1 MKTTLHILFFWC
13 CFTPI
18 SLSAQEYRGKVIGYE
33 NSIEIFNVQIFN
45 TSENIV
51 ATTNENGFFKLTK
64 SGIYIFSKKGY
75 NSKTIT
81 IKDSNFTI
89 VKLLQKPKNL
99 NEIIIKTS
107 NFQSQLKK
115 IASSI
120 SFISTKEIASN
131 NSTNLAPIINL
142 VSGVYMQSGTQNTNR
157 ITIRGIGSRNL
168 YGTSKIRAYY
178 QDIPLTNGSGESTI
192 EDIELNS
199 LGRVEVLKGPSSS
212 LYGAGLGGT
221 IQLIPNKGQLDEFS
235 LNIGTLFGSFG
246 LQKYNLNASLGNQT
260 NSANIIYTNSS
271 SDGYRENNPLNR
283 QVFTLASNHFL
294 KNADKLT
301 FITNFIDLKAYIP
314 SSLDEDDYLNNPE
327 SAAFTWGRSKGY
339 EDYKKGLLGLSWQ
352 HDYNLTTKQI
362 TSIFASFLNSYEA
375 RPFNILKEKTNAVGL
390 RSRIISE
397 NRLFEKSL
405 KWTIGGELFYD
416 RNSYQTYENLY
427 MDYPPETGSVQGEIL
442 SDFKEDRI
450 YFNLFMD
457 SKYELS
463 KKTILDIGLNFN
475 QTVYKLKD
483 NFKDDIIDFSG
494 NYRFDIVF
502 SPKIG
507 ITHQITY
514 GSMIYGTISHG
525 FSPPKLEETLLPN
538 GLINTDIKPET
549 GWNYEIGSR
558 GKIINNIFNYG
569 IAIFR
574 MDVKDLLVARRTSDD
589 QFIGVN
595 AGKTRLNGI
604 EINVNYNIIKSE
616 KISITHS
623 NSFSFNDFKFKEFEV
638 LENDYTGNDLTG
650 TPKKTFNSQIYF
662 ESAFGIY
669 GFLNY
674 YYVGEIPL
682 RDDNSIYSKNY
693 QLANGK
699 IGYKPHLNSKIQI
712 DLFVGINNLF
722 NEKYA
727 SMLLINAGSFGNK
740 APRYYYPGEPIN
752 YYTGL
757 NLKYLF

>member
-1 MKTTLHILFFWC
+1 MRTSLHILFIWC
-13 CFTPI
+13 WFISI
-18 SLSAQEYRGKVIGYE
+18 SLSAQNYSGKVIGVE
-33 NSIEIFNVQIFN
+33 NSIEIFNVQISD
-45 TSENIV
+45 TSKNIV
-51 ATTNENGFFKLTK
+51 TTTNKNGFFSVTK
-64 SGIYIFSKKGY
+64 SGSYIFSKTGY
-75 NSKTIT
+75 HSKTIL
-81 IKDSNFTI
+81 IENSNLNI
-89 VKLLQKPKNL
+89 VKLLEKPEDL

-115 IASSI
+115 IASAISI
-120 SFISTKEIASN
+120 ISTKEITSN
-131 NSTNLAPIINL
+131 NSTNMASILNM

-199 LGRVEVLKGPSSS
+199 IGRVEILKGPSSS

-221 IQLIPNKGQLDEFS
+221 IQLIPNKGQFDEFN

-246 LQKYNLNASLGNQT
+246 LQKYSLNVNLGNQT
-260 NSANIIYTNSS
+260 NSANIIYTNTH
-271 SDGYRENNPLNR
+271 SDGYRENNSLNR

-294 KNADKLT
+294 SDKDKFT
-301 FITNFIDLKAYIP
+301 IIANFIDLKAYIP
-314 SSLDEDDYLNNPE
+314 SSLNEDDYINNPE
-327 SAAFTWGRSKGY
+327 SAAYTWGRSKGY
-339 EDYKKGLLGLSWQ
+339 EDYNKGLFGLSWQ
-352 HDYNLTTKQI
+352 HDFNLKTKQI
-362 TSIFASFLNSYEA
+362 TSVFTSFLKSYEA
-375 RPFNILKEKTNAVGL
+375 RPFNILKEKTNAIGL
-390 RSRIISE
+390 RTRFLSE
-397 NRLFEKSL
+397 NKLFNRSL

-416 RNSYQTYENLY
+416 HNSYQTFENLY
-427 MDYPPETGSVQGEIL
+427 KDFPPEIGSVQGEIL
-442 SDFKEDRI
+442 SDFNEDRF
-450 YFNLFMD
+450 YSNFFMD

-483 NFKDDIIDFSG
+483 EFNDDAINFSG
-494 NYRFDIVF
+494 DYRFDIII

-507 ITHQITY
+507 LTHQITSS
-514 GSMIYGTISHG
+514 SMIYGTISHG

-558 GKIINNIFNYG
+558 GKIWNNIFNYE
-569 IAIFR
+569 IAIYQ

-595 AGKTRLNGI
+595 AGKTKLNGI
-604 EINVNYNIIKSE
+604 EMDINYTILKSE
-616 KISITHS
+616 KIKITHS
-623 NSFSFNDFKFKEFEV
+623 NSFSFNNFKFKEFKV
-638 LENDYTGNDLTG
+638 LENDFSGNDLTG
-650 TPKKTFNSQIYF
+650 TPKNTFNSQIYF
-662 ESAFGIY
+662 ESDFGLY

-674 YYVGEIPL
+674 YYVGKIPL
-682 RDDNSIYSKNY
+682 RDDNLIYSQKY
-693 QLANGK
+693 QLLNGK
-699 IGYKPHLNSKIQI
+699 IGFKPKINSKLKI
-712 DLFVGINNLF
+712 DVFVGINNLL

-752 YYTGL
+752 YYTGV

>member
-235 LNIGTLFGSFG
+235 LNIGILFGSFG
-246 LQKYNLNASLGNQT
+246 LQKYSLNASLGNQT